1 MITQKYSSRNT
12 SVNKNHL
19 PKAFTKISS
28 WKQDSIN
35 LDLGGGKYDNATK
48 YLRTFDC
55 TNLVLDPF
63 NRTEQHNTTVLKL
76 IKNNGGCDTVTC
88 LNVLNVIAEQE
99 IRLQT
104 IKQAY
109 TLLKDNGVAYFQIY
123 EGNKSRIGC
132 ETKKDCWQNNL
143 LCADYIF
150 EIENYF
156 KIKKITDKII
166 ICTK

>member
-28 WKQDSIN
+28 WKQGSIN

-55 TNLVLDPF
+55 INLVLDPY
-63 NRTEQHNTTVLKL
+63 NRTKKHNNNVLRTIDK
-76 IKNNGGCDTVTC
+76 NGGSDTVTC
-88 LNVLNVIAEQE
+88 LNVLNVIVERD
-99 IRLQT
+99 IRISLIQ
-104 IKQAY
+104 QAY
-109 TLLKDNGVAYFQIY
+109 DLLKPNGVAYFQIY
-123 EGNKSRIGC
+123 EGNRSGVGC

-143 LCADYIF
+143 LCREYIT
-150 EIENYF
+150 EIELYF
-156 KIKKITDKII
+156 KVEKITSNII
-166 ICTK
+166 ICRK